1 MLLVVD
7 VGNTNTVLGLYR
19 GKTLLHNFRIQSE
32 QRRTDDEYR
41 VLFAS
46 LVQLAGLS
54 PGDITE
60 SIMASVVP
68 TLTEPLVR
76 AVRRAFDH
84 EIIVVG
90 PGIKTGMPILTENPR
105 EVGADRIVNAIA
117 AYERTRTGVIVV
129 DFGTATTFD
138 CVSNRGEY
146 LGGAIAPGIGLSAEA
161 LFTRAARLARI
172 EITRPPH
179 ALGRNT
185 VHSMQSGI
193 IFGYVGLVDGMVT
206 RLLEEMGYPCPVLAT
221 GGEARL
227 IQSESRTI
235 DEVDEHLTLDGLRIL
250 FERQAAR

>member
-19 GKTLLHNFRIQSE
+19 GKTLLHHFRIQSE

-41 VLFAS
+41 VLFAT

-206 RLLEEMGYPCPVLAT
+206 RLLEEMGYPCSVLAT

-227 IQSESRTI
+227 IQADSRTI

-250 FERQAAR
+250 FERQAR

>member
-19 GKTLLHNFRIQSE
+19 GKTLLHHFRIQSE

-41 VLFAS
+41 VLFAT

-60 SIMASVVP
+60 SIIASVVP

-105 EVGADRIVNAIA
+105 EV
-117 AYERTRTGVIVV
+117 
-129 DFGTATTFD
+129 
-138 CVSNRGEY
+138 
-146 LGGAIAPGIGLSAEA
+146 
-161 LFTRAARLARI
+161 
-172 EITRPPH
+172 
-179 ALGRNT
+179 
-185 VHSMQSGI
+185 
-193 IFGYVGLVDGMVT
+193 
-206 RLLEEMGYPCPVLAT
+206 
-221 GGEARL
+221 
-227 IQSESRTI
+227 
-235 DEVDEHLTLDGLRIL
+235 
-250 FERQAAR
+250 